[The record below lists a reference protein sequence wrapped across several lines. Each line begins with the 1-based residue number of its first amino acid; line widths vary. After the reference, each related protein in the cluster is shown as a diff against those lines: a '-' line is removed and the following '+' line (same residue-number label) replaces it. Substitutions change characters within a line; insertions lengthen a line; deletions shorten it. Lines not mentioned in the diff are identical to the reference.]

1 MELEALGPFA
11 LGDEQRRVVE
21 AVELAPGE
29 ANGRAGIACVLARDQ
44 LLMLEAFTTNN
55 QPATLDRGNSR
66 ACSVRVRVPGAT
78 MPGVPRY
85 SAGYC
90 L

>member
-1 MELEALGPFA
+1 MAEG
-11 LGDEQRRVVE
+11 GRIVQ

-29 ANGRAGIACVLARDQ
+29 ANGRLAIACVLARDS
-44 LLMLEAFTTNN
+44 LLMLEAFSTNN
-55 QPATLDRGNSR
+55 KPATLDRGNSR
-66 ACSVRVRVPGAT
+66 VSSVRVRVPAAT
-78 MPGVPRY
+78 MPSCPRY